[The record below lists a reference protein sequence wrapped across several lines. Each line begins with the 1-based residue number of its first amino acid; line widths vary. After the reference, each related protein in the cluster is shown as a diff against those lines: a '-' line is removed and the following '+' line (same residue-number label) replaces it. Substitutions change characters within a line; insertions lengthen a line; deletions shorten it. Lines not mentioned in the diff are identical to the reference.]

1 MTRQET
7 ANFYKMFSPALT
19 ATAFILSFTIGA
31 NAAVV
36 QRGTAARPT
45 AATRPSAAA
54 SRMPT
59 LSAAVQ
65 NATTQQPATETPATV
80 QPAATQPVAPAPV
93 EEDVIIED
101 KTSQFDEI
109 LADSAATNNS
119 TANNALSENI
129 RRQRAAL
136 DSQSAAT
143 TAAAQM
149 QSALA
154 SGQNACDQGL
164 RACMKNKCG
173 NNFLKCR
180 GDGDTIWGD
189 KMDACRRDLQCTG
202 EEYRMFAAEIKA
214 DRDLNAQLDSYNA
227 IIKCGIEYNQCIE
240 NQCGPTFSKCLGKK
254 FSDAA
259 IAACEKIAKNCTQQD
274 SGLASR
280 TMNVMATL
288 RQDAEK
294 QVQKDE
300 QRLYDLRDQM
310 ESQCKRLG
318 AMFDGRSLD
327 CVFTVEFYAGEG
339 ATLYASKKAYAGS
352 TFDCDPNWF
361 GIDVTTFKENA
372 YRLTREQQS
381 ATSAMLGAGV
391 GVAAGALTS
400 GAINRAIDTQ
410 KAKNAVKK
418 AEKEHEE
425 NYGDQEDKSDKKSK
439 DNKTDKKDKKKTE
452 TSAPQDN
459 KETKKPTEDTEKPGT
474 ENSTKKDGTPTGTE
488 SSDNKGNGDNAPAPD
503 GKTGNNDT
511 NGGSNGGAAGGDNSN
526 SGSGNDAPAQG
537 EGGIKTPKTQGEQGT
552 QTKQSTD
559 RKAARQQRR
568 ADRQTTKEAE
578 KQSKQNASNQG
589 TEKKNESA
597 DDTDTEYKKCE
608 SNIKMKYAFN
618 ATSQPRYKELYNT
631 EKARID
637 KEWEEKLDKPY
648 EAGTDVKGQ
657 CNGMPYTCTAG
668 QTPRQC
674 KPKACWYLGKKDGL
688 FLESRIKDEFIQE
701 TVDQECA
708 KYKK

>member
-1 MTRQET
+1 MSKQKT
-7 ANFYKMFSPALT
+7 ANYYKMFRPALT
-19 ATAFILSFTIGA
+19 ATTFVLSAIICA

-36 QRGTAARPT
+36 QRGTATRPT
-45 AATRPSAAA
+45 AAARPSAAA

-59 LSAAVQ
+59 ISTAVQ
-65 NATTQQPATETPATV
+65 NATTQQPATETPATT
-80 QPAATQPVAPAPV
+80 QPATAQPVAPAPV
-93 EEDVIIED
+93 EPVKEDVIIED

-119 TANNALSENI
+119 ATNNALAENI

-154 SGQNACDQGL
+154 SAQNACDQGL
-164 RACMKNKCG
+164 RTCMKNKCG

-300 QRLYDLRDQM
+300 QRLYELRDQM

-339 ATLYASKKAYAGS
+339 ATPYASKKAYAGS

-381 ATSAMLGAGV
+381 ATSAMLGSGV
-391 GVAAGALTS
+391 GVAAGAITS

-410 KAKNAVKK
+410 KAKNALKK
-418 AEKEHEE
+418 AEKEHAE
-425 NYGDQEDKSDKKSK
+425 NYGDTETESDNKSK
-439 DNKTDKKDKKKTE
+439 DNTDTKQDKQQETSKTNTKADTSGSSTDSKEQPASAQEQIKKDASRKAQETAQKGLDKTIMNKALGQATQE
-452 TSAPQDN
+452 APKIQSQEEMDAARESR
-459 KETKKPTEDTEKPGT
+459 KSSSGGASGSGT
-474 ENSTKKDGTPTGTE
+474 GG
-488 SSDNKGNGDNAPAPD
+488 SSGDNA
-503 GKTGNNDT
+503 
-511 NGGSNGGAAGGDNSN
+511 
-526 SGSGNDAPAQG
+526 
-537 EGGIKTPKTQGEQGT
+537 
-552 QTKQSTD
+552 
-559 RKAARQQRR
+559 
-568 ADRQTTKEAE
+568 
-578 KQSKQNASNQG
+578 SK
-589 TEKKNESA
+589 
-597 DDTDTEYKKCE
+597 
-608 SNIKMKYAFN
+608 
-618 ATSQPRYKELYNT
+618 
-631 EKARID
+631 
-637 KEWEEKLDKPY
+637 
-648 EAGTDVKGQ
+648 
-657 CNGMPYTCTAG
+657 
-668 QTPRQC
+668 
-674 KPKACWYLGKKDGL
+674 
-688 FLESRIKDEFIQE
+688 
-701 TVDQECA
+701 
-708 KYKK
+708 

>member
-1 MTRQET
+1 MCNNKISKTVMTRQET
-7 ANFYKMFSPALT
+7 ANFYKMFRPALT
-19 ATAFILSFTIGA
+19 ATAFILSCIVGA

-45 AATRPSAAA
+45 AAARPSAAA

-59 LSAAVQ
+59 IAAAVQ
-65 NATTQQPATETPATV
+65 NATTESQASTATETTTQSETTAQPTTTTTV
-80 QPAATQPVAPAPV
+80 QDFV
-93 EEDVIIED
+93 IED

-109 LADSAATNNS
+109 LSDSTTTNNS
-119 TANNALSENI
+119 TTNNALAENI

-173 NNFLKCR
+173 NNFLNCR

-189 KMDACRRDLQCTG
+189 KMDACRRDLNCSG
-202 EEYRMFAAEIKA
+202 EEYRIFAAEIKA
-214 DRDLNAQLDSYNA
+214 DRDINAQLDSYNA

-240 NQCGPTFSKCLGKK
+240 TQCGATFSKCLGKK
-254 FSDAA
+254 YSDAA
-259 IAACEKIAKNCTQQD
+259 ISACEKIAKNCTQQD

-300 QRLYDLRDQM
+300 QRLYELRDQM
-310 ESQCKRLG
+310 ESQCARLG
-318 AMFDGRSLD
+318 AMFDQRSLD

-352 TFDCDPNWF
+352 TFDCEPNWF

-381 ATSAMLGAGV
+381 ATSAMLGSGL
-391 GVAAGALTS
+391 GVAAGAITS

-425 NYGDQEDKSDKKSK
+425 NYGDSKESKSDK
-439 DNKTDKKDKKKTE
+439 TDADKNKKKTKDVE
-452 TSAPQDN
+452 EQDN
-459 KETKKPTEDTEKPGT
+459 KKAEKPTEGTEKPGA
-474 ENSTKKDGTPTGTE
+474 ENPEQKDGNETKTE
-488 SSDNKGNGDNAPAPD
+488 SPESKGDGDNDPAPD
-503 GKTGNNDT
+503 GKAGNGDA
-511 NGGSNGGAAGGDNSN
+511 NGAPNGDAAGGDNSN
-526 SGSGNDAPAQG
+526 SGSGNDSGNNDTGGDAGKDAPAQG
-537 EGGIKTPKTQGEQGT
+537 GGG
-552 QTKQSTD
+552 
-559 RKAARQQRR
+559 
-568 ADRQTTKEAE
+568 
-578 KQSKQNASNQG
+578 
-589 TEKKNESA
+589 
-597 DDTDTEYKKCE
+597 
-608 SNIKMKYAFN
+608 
-618 ATSQPRYKELYNT
+618 
-631 EKARID
+631 
-637 KEWEEKLDKPY
+637 
-648 EAGTDVKGQ
+648 
-657 CNGMPYTCTAG
+657 
-668 QTPRQC
+668 
-674 KPKACWYLGKKDGL
+674 
-688 FLESRIKDEFIQE
+688 
-701 TVDQECA
+701 
-708 KYKK
+708 

>member
-1 MTRQET
+1 MSKQKT
-7 ANFYKMFSPALT
+7 ANYYKMFRPALT
-19 ATAFILSFTIGA
+19 ATTFVLSVIICA

-36 QRGTAARPT
+36 QRGTATRPT

-65 NATTQQPATETPATV
+65 NAATQQPATETPAT
-80 QPAATQPVAPAPV
+80 AQPVAPAPV

-109 LADSAATNNS
+109 LADSTETNNSATNN
-119 TANNALSENI
+119 ALAENI

-143 TAAAQM
+143 TAATQM

-154 SGQNACDQGL
+154 SEQNACDQGL
-164 RACMKNKCG
+164 RTCMKNKCG

-180 GDGDTIWGD
+180 GDDDTIWGD

-214 DRDLNAQLDSYNA
+214 DRALNAQLDSYNA

-300 QRLYDLRDQM
+300 QRLYELRDQM

-339 ATLYASKKAYAGS
+339 ATPYASKKAYAGS
-352 TFDCDPNWF
+352 TFDCEPNWF

-391 GVAAGALTS
+391 GVAAGAITS
-400 GAINRAIDTQ
+400 GALNRAIDTQ
-410 KAKNAVKK
+410 KAKNALKK
-418 AEKEHEE
+418 AEKEHAE
-425 NYGDQEDKSDKKSK
+425 NYGAPKSTEGT
-439 DNKTDKKDKKKTE
+439 KTPDVENPEQK
-452 TSAPQDN
+452 
-459 KETKKPTEDTEKPGT
+459 
-474 ENSTKKDGTPTGTE
+474 NSTSTGTASME
-488 SSDNKGNGDNAPAPD
+488 GTSNNTATPNNNGDTD
-503 GKTGNNDT
+503 
-511 NGGSNGGAAGGDNSN
+511 GSNGGEGAVNNSS
-526 SGSGNDAPAQG
+526 SGSGNDSDKNNT
-537 EGGIKTPKTQGEQGT
+537 GGP
-552 QTKQSTD
+552 SSD
-559 RKAARQQRR
+559 
-568 ADRQTTKEAE
+568 
-578 KQSKQNASNQG
+578 NAS
-589 TEKKNESA
+589 K
-597 DDTDTEYKKCE
+597 
-608 SNIKMKYAFN
+608 
-618 ATSQPRYKELYNT
+618 
-631 EKARID
+631 
-637 KEWEEKLDKPY
+637 
-648 EAGTDVKGQ
+648 
-657 CNGMPYTCTAG
+657 
-668 QTPRQC
+668 
-674 KPKACWYLGKKDGL
+674 
-688 FLESRIKDEFIQE
+688 
-701 TVDQECA
+701 
-708 KYKK
+708 